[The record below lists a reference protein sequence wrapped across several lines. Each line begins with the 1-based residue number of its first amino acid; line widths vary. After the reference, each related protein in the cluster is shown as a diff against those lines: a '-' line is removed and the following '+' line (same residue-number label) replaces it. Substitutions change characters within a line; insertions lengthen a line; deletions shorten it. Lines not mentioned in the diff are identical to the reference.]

1 MFTPF
6 SIAGCSLELL
16 RLGEKGI
23 VTSCKIKDQAVIKKL
38 ISLGL
43 TTGTTIT
50 VEQEFPSLL
59 IKVGNILLEID
70 KELARAIYVRI
81 I

>member
-6 SIAGCSLELL
+6 SVSGCSLELL

-23 VTSCKIKDQAVIKKL
+23 VTSCKIQDQAVMKKL

-43 TTGTTIT
+43 TTGTNIT

-70 KELARAIYVRI
+70 KELARTIYVRI

>member
-6 SIAGCSLELL
+6 SVSGCSLELL

-23 VTSCKIKDQAVIKKL
+23 VISCNVQDKAVLKKL
-38 ISLGL
+38 KSLGL
-43 TTGTTIT
+43 TTGVTIT

-59 IKVGNILLEID
+59 IKVGSILLDINKD
-70 KELARAIYVRI
+70 LARAIYVRI

>member
-6 SIAGCSLELL
+6 SVAGCSLELL

-23 VTSCKIKDQAVIKKL
+23 VISCKIQDQAVMKKL

-43 TTGTTIT
+43 TTGTNIT